1 MQEGKA
7 QASLWAD
14 SPSFTVAAHELK
26 APLALIRQLAIEL
39 EAGEY
44 TALERAVLAQRITLT
59 AERALRLT
67 TDLTKA
73 RRLENALFTLEAI
86 DAAGL
91 CNEVMSELQPLYRA
105 HNKSLKTQVKSRQR
119 LMVANRDLLRR
130 IIANFADNALHYSAD
145 DSSVAISVRAT
156 DSNQRVRIGVRDF
169 GPAIP
174 ARAWR
179 ALRQGLREPLPLHNR
194 PGSSGLGMFI
204 ANEFALAIGAQIGV
218 IRHRDG
224 ATFYVDVPASTQLRL
239 L

>member
-7 QASLWAD
+7 QAGLWAD

-91 CNEVMSELQPLYRA
+91 CNEVMSELQPLYHA
-105 HNKSLKTQVKSRQR
+105 HNKSIKTQVKSRQR

-130 IIANFADNALHYSAD
+130 IVANFADNALHYSAD

-169 GPAIP
+169 GPA
-174 ARAWR
+174 
-179 ALRQGLREPLPLHNR
+179 
-194 PGSSGLGMFI
+194 
-204 ANEFALAIGAQIGV
+204 
-218 IRHRDG
+218 
-224 ATFYVDVPASTQLRL
+224 
-239 L
+239 

>member
-7 QASLWAD
+7 QAGLWAD
-14 SPSFTVAAHELK
+14 SPLFAVAAHELK

-91 CNEVMSELQPLYRA
+91 CSEVMSELQPLYHA

-130 IIANFADNALHYSAD
+130 IVANFADNALLYSAD
-145 DSSVAISVRAT
+145 DSSVAISVRAA
-156 DSNQRVRIGVRDF
+156 DNQRIRIGVRDF

-179 ALRQGLREPLPLHNR
+179 ALRRGVREPLPLHNR

>member
-7 QASLWAD
+7 QAGLWAD

-67 TDLTKA
+67 
-73 RRLENALFTLEAI
+73 
-86 DAAGL
+86 
-91 CNEVMSELQPLYRA
+91 
-105 HNKSLKTQVKSRQR
+105 
-119 LMVANRDLLRR
+119 
-130 IIANFADNALHYSAD
+130 
-145 DSSVAISVRAT
+145 SVAISVRAT

>member
-7 QASLWAD
+7 QADLWAD

-91 CNEVMSELQPLYRA
+91 CSEVMSELQPLYHA

-130 IIANFADNALHYSAD
+130 IVANFADNALYYSAD

-156 DSNQRVRIGVRDF
+156 DNNQRVRIGVRDF

-204 ANEFALAIGAQIGV
+204 ANEFALAIGARIGV
-218 IRHRDG
+218 TRHRDG

>member
-1 MQEGKA
+1 M
-7 QASLWAD
+7 
-14 SPSFTVAAHELK
+14 
-26 APLALIRQLAIEL
+26 
-39 EAGEY
+39 
-44 TALERAVLAQRITLT
+44 
-59 AERALRLT
+59 T

-91 CNEVMSELQPLYRA
+91 CNEVMSELQPLYHA

-119 LMVANRDLLRR
+119 LMVANRDLLQR
-130 IIANFADNALHYSAD
+130 IVANFADNALHYSAD

-174 ARAWR
+174 ALAWR

>member
-7 QASLWAD
+7 QAGLWGD
-14 SPSFTVAAHELK
+14 SPPFVVAAHELK

-156 DSNQRVRIGVRDF
+156 DSN
-169 GPAIP
+169 
-174 ARAWR
+174 
-179 ALRQGLREPLPLHNR
+179 R

>member
-7 QASLWAD
+7 QAGLWAD
-14 SPSFTVAAHELK
+14 SPSFVVAAHELK

-91 CNEVMSELQPLYRA
+91 CNEVVSELQPLYRA

-130 IIANFADNALHYSAD
+130 IVANFADNALHYSAD
-145 DSSVAISVRAT
+145 DSSVAISVRAA
-156 DSNQRVRIGVRDF
+156 DNQRIRIGVRDF

-194 PGSSGLGMFI
+194 PGSGGLGMFI

>member
-7 QASLWAD
+7 QAGLWAD

-91 CNEVMSELQPLYRA
+91 CSEVMSELQPLYHA

-130 IIANFADNALHYSAD
+130 IVANFADNALYYSAD

-156 DSNQRVRIGVRDF
+156 DNNQRVRIGVRDF

-204 ANEFALAIGAQIGV
+204 ANEFALAIGARIGV
-218 IRHRDG
+218 TRHRDG

>member
-7 QASLWAD
+7 QAGLWAD

-44 TALERAVLAQRITLT
+44 TALERDVLAQRITLT
-59 AERALRLT
+59 AEKALRLT
-67 TDLTKA
+67 TDLTRA
-73 RRLENALFTLEAI
+73 HRLESALFTLEAV
-86 DAAGL
+86 DAAGI
-91 CNEVMSELQPLYRA
+91 CKEVINELQPLYHA
-105 HNKSLKTQVKSRQR
+105 HNKSLKAQLMSRRR
-119 LMVANRDLLRR
+119 LIVANRDLLRR
-130 IIANFADNALHYSAD
+130 IVANFADNALHYSAD
-145 DSSVAISVRAT
+145 DSSVAISVRAA
-156 DSNQRVRIGVRDF
+156 DNQRIRIGVRDF

-179 ALRQGLREPLPLHNR
+179 ALRRGVREPLPLHNR

>member
-1 MQEGKA
+1 M
-7 QASLWAD
+7 
-14 SPSFTVAAHELK
+14 
-26 APLALIRQLAIEL
+26 
-39 EAGEY
+39 
-44 TALERAVLAQRITLT
+44 AQRITLT

-91 CNEVMSELQPLYRA
+91 CSEVMSELQPLYHA

-130 IIANFADNALHYSAD
+130 IVANFADNALHYSAD

-174 ARAWR
+174 ALTWR

>member
-7 QASLWAD
+7 QAGLWAD
-14 SPSFTVAAHELK
+14 SPSFTMAAHELK

-91 CNEVMSELQPLYRA
+91 CSEVMSELQPLYRA

-130 IIANFADNALHYSAD
+130 IVANFADNALYYSAD

-156 DSNQRVRIGVRDF
+156 DNNQRVRIGVRDF

-204 ANEFALAIGAQIGV
+204 ANEFALAIGARIGV
-218 IRHRDG
+218 TRHRDG

>member
-7 QASLWAD
+7 QAGLWAD
-14 SPSFTVAAHELK
+14 SPSFTMAAHELK

-91 CNEVMSELQPLYRA
+91 CNEVMSELQPLYHA

-130 IIANFADNALHYSAD
+130 IVANFADNALHYSAD
-145 DSSVAISVRAT
+145 DSQF
-156 DSNQRVRIGVRDF
+156 QR
-169 GPAIP
+169 
-174 ARAWR
+174 
-179 ALRQGLREPLPLHNR
+179 E
-194 PGSSGLGMFI
+194 LGGRC
-204 ANEFALAIGAQIGV
+204 AKGC
-218 IRHRDG
+218 
-224 ATFYVDVPASTQLRL
+224 ASRCRYITVQAAAGWVCLSLMSL

>member
-1 MQEGKA
+1 MQAG
-7 QASLWAD
+7 LWAD

-86 DAAGL
+86 DVAGL
-91 CNEVMSELQPLYRA
+91 CSEVMSELQPLYHA

-130 IIANFADNALHYSAD
+130 IVANFADNALHYSAD

-156 DSNQRVRIGVRDF
+156 DNNQRVRIGV
-169 GPAIP
+169 
-174 ARAWR
+174 
-179 ALRQGLREPLPLHNR
+179 REPLPLHNR

-204 ANEFALAIGAQIGV
+204 ANEFALAIGARIGV
-218 IRHRDG
+218 TRHRDG